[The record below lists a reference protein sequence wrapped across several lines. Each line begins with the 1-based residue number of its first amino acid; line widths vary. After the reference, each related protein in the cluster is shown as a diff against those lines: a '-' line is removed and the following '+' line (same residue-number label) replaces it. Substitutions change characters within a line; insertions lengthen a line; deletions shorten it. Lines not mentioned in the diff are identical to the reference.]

1 MKRTLLFCIP
11 IISAFLTS
19 CSGTYTHKIDF
30 SPYEPI
36 RVAVL
41 PFRQLDAEG
50 KLIEE
55 KGDLLIDDVPLISS
69 EAYDSPV
76 ALARQ
81 LMLAELKKTS
91 LDIISPALVDI
102 DLPHR
107 NLAYPNGKFNL
118 ERIFEVPANTYCE
131 DFLDCDA
138 VLFGTIKRWDRDYYG
153 IQSNNEIEI
162 EIKIISAKSDKVLF
176 EATAKDSE
184 SRGLTKGPT
193 GYSSLILEPLKG
205 LDSNLVEDL
214 ARRMIST
221 MLEPLKVKNKK
232 SVNDTPPPAIFAVSH
247 DAVNGEVS
255 RKKPLLVVAYASKD
269 AQASFSIGN
278 YLRRLPMI
286 EHSPGHYIGEYWPLE
301 EEKFEK
307 QTLYVNVKDTKGRET
322 RLEVDSG
329 PVSLTA
335 KK

>member
-1 MKRTLLFCIP
+1 MKRIILLCIP
-11 IISAFLTS
+11 LLCATLTS

-30 SPYEPI
+30 SPYEPL

-41 PFRQLDAEG
+41 PFRQLDSEG
-50 KLIEE
+50 KVIEE

-69 EAYDSPV
+69 EVYDSPV
-76 ALARQ
+76 ATTRQ
-81 LMLAELKKTS
+81 LVLAELKKTS
-91 LDIISPALVDI
+91 LDIISPSLIDI

-118 ERIFEVPANTYCE
+118 ERIFEVPAKTYCE

-138 VLFGTIKRWDRDYYG
+138 VLFGTIKKWDRDYYG
-153 IQSNNEIEI
+153 VQSNSEIEI
-162 EIKIISAKSDKVLF
+162 EIKIVSAKSEKILF
-176 EATAKDSE
+176 QATANDSE
-184 SRGLTKGPT
+184 GRGLTKGPT

-205 LDSNLVEDL
+205 LDSNFVEDL
-214 ARRMIST
+214 ARRIIST

-232 SVNDTPPPAIFAVSH
+232 IENDTPPPAIFAVSH
-247 DAVNGEVS
+247 DAVDGAVS
-255 RKKPLLVVAYASKD
+255 RIKPLLVVAYASKD
-269 AQASFSIGN
+269 LQASFSIGT
-278 YLRRLPMI
+278 YLRKLPMI

-301 EEKFEK
+301 EEKFEN
-307 QTLYVNVKDTKGRET
+307 QTLFVNVKDTKGRET